1 MRGEVAGDLRTVM
14 VLFGGEDMCDL
25 FWVWCEGY
33 GMPGM
38 CLLKMNS
45 TRLKLIRFFR
55 VRNDIKYNYLL
66 KVE

>member
-55 VRNDIKYNYLL
+55 V
-66 KVE
+66 